1 MINLIQGTDSWRSFR
16 KGKVTATDIPVIM
29 MESPYTTQLQLFNR
43 KKGYIPEQETTPA
56 MERGS
61 FMEDFARRK
70 FEYAT
75 GVSVNP
81 DVVVSKEY
89 PWLMAS
95 LDGIS
100 SDRKIVVE
108 IKSPGHKDHSEAVME
123 RVPAKYVGQL
133 QCQMVCA
140 EVDTMFYC
148 SFDGNEIWYFRVFR
162 NEDYI
167 KTMLKKGKE
176 FWDRLQNDDPP
187 PETEKDFRVI
197 NEVTFDFMGREY
209 VKAKKER
216 EFLQARE
223 EQLKKDLIEFCN
235 DQSSIG
241 GGLKFRKVIRKGS
254 INYNDIV
261 ELKNV
266 DLEKYRKDSIS
277 FWNITEL

>member
-1 MINLIQGTDSWRSFR
+1 MIDLVQGTESWKAFR
-16 KGKVTATDIPVIM
+16 RGKITATDIPILM
-29 MESPYTTQLQLFNR
+29 MESPYSTPLQLFNR
-43 KKGYIPEQETTPA
+43 KKGYILDQETTPQ
-56 MERGS
+56 MQRGS
-61 FMEDFARRK
+61 LMEDFARSK

-75 GVSVNP
+75 GVKVKP

-100 SDRKIVVE
+100 VDNKVVVE
-108 IKSPGHKDHSEAVME
+108 IKSPGHKDHSEAIMNK
-123 RVPAKYVGQL
+123 VPVKYFGQL

-140 EVDTMFYC
+140 QVDSMYYC

-167 KTMLKKGKE
+167 KVMLKKGKE
-176 FWDRLQNDDPP
+176 FYDRMMNDNPP
-187 PETEKDFRVI
+187 PETEKDFRII
-197 NEVTFDFMGREY
+197 NEITFDFMAREY
-209 VKAKKER
+209 VKVKKER
-216 EFLQARE
+216 EFIQARE
-223 EQLKKDLIEFCN
+223 EQLKKDLIDFCN

-241 GGLKFRKVIRKGS
+241 GGLKFRKVIRKGNVQYS
-254 INYNDIV
+254 DIE

-266 DLEKYRKDSIS
+266 DLEKYRKDSVS